1 MRQAVI
7 THKRQQVVVEDTPA
21 IPPELLLR
29 RDQSVRYER
38 NGTVYATDG
47 RVGTLR
53 RVVVDEA
60 AGEVVELVIQ
70 GDDSR
75 TVLVPIDL
83 VDKTAGSAVF
93 LTANRTQYAERAA
106 NAAEYDKRGFAAA
119 DRKTLLAAAGKLAEK
134 LPRRGVA
141 ELGKDFVE
149 TPAGSL
155 IDRLDRKGGPA
166 PA

>member
-7 THKRQQVVVEDTPA
+7 THKRQQVVVEDSPA

-38 NGTVYATDG
+38 NGAVYATDG

-53 RVVVDEA
+53 RVVVNES

-70 GDDSR
+70 GDDGR

-93 LTANRTQYAERAA
+93 LTANRTQFTERAA
-106 NAAEYDKRGFAAA
+106 NAVEYDKKQFAAV
-119 DRKTLLAAAGKLAEK
+119 DRKALMVAAGRLEEK
-134 LPRRGVA
+134 VPRRGVA
-141 ELGKDFVE
+141 QVGNDFVE

-155 IDRLDRKGGPA
+155 IDRLERKGGPE

>member
-38 NGTVYATDG
+38 NGAVYATDG

-53 RVVVDEA
+53 KVVVNEHV
-60 AGEVVELVIQ
+60 GEVVELVIQ
-70 GDDSR
+70 GDDGR
-75 TVLVPIDL
+75 TVLVPIEL

-93 LTANRTQYAERAA
+93 LTANRTQYTERAA
-106 NAAEYDKRGFAAA
+106 NAAEYDRRCFAAV
-119 DRKTLLAAAGKLAEK
+119 DRKSLLAAAGKLAER
-134 LPRRGVA
+134 LPRRGIA
-141 ELGKDFVE
+141 QAGKDFVE

-155 IDRLDRKGGPA
+155 IDRLDRK
-166 PA
+166 